1 MSQVKLTSLDRVIS
15 GIYRDLNPVV
25 ELNESDLVEWAGEAL
40 EYIGAYSQLDE
51 KVEYLK
57 IDDFKA
63 LIPCGLHKIVQ
74 VAYKFTDD
82 APNDAAML
90 TTCDSSDTTCST
102 SGCTNCDTAGCT
114 GDLCAHASQLIAN
127 ANLWLE
133 YYKPSSFKQTAY
145 YQNNFKP
152 LRLASSAF
160 SKAKTAHCSNCV
172 NVSTT
177 CEHEYSLDHP
187 YIRTDFKTGYIC
199 MAYLSQAL
207 DERGYPMIPDEV
219 SYIEAIKRYIVYK
232 VKYSEFLQGV
242 INPQIFAKL
251 EDDWHWYCQQARG
264 KANMPDTVDKMENL
278 LQQRNRL
285 IPKVQRY
292 YGFFG
297 NLSSGESLNFSNN
310 IG

>member
-15 GIYRDLNPVV
+15 GIYRDLKPAV
-25 ELNESDLVEWAGEAL
+25 EINESDMVEWAGEAL

-51 KVEYLK
+51 KVEYLA
-57 IDDFKA
+57 INDFKA
-63 LIPCGLHKIVQ
+63 LVPCGLHKIVQ
-74 VAYKFTDD
+74 VAYKFTED
-82 APNDAAML
+82 APNDTAIL
-90 TTCDSSDTTCST
+90 TTCDSSEDTCST
-102 SGCTNCDTAGCT
+102 SGCTNCDTEGCT

-127 ANLWLE
+127 ASLWLE

-145 YQNNFKP
+145 YQSNFKP
-152 LRLASSAF
+152 LRLAGSAF

-172 NVSTT
+172 NISST

-187 YIRTDFKTGYIC
+187 YLRTDFKTGHIC
-199 MAYLSQAL
+199 IAYLSQAL

-232 VKYSEFLQGV
+232 VKYSEFLQGIV
-242 INPQIFAKL
+242 NPQIFNKL

-264 KANMPDTVDKMENL
+264 KANMPDTIDQMENL
-278 LQQRNRL
+278 KQQRNRL
-285 IPKVQRY
+285 IPKTQRY

-297 NLSSGESLNFSNN
+297 NLSTGESLDFSNT